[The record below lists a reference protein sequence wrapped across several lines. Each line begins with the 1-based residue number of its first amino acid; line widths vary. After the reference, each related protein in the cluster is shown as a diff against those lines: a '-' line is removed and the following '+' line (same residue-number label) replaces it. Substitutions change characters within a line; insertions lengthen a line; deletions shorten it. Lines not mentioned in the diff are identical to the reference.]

1 MAALQKIRSK
11 GSLLL
16 IIIGI
21 GLFAFIAE
29 EFVRSIQTTVN
40 EKRQLAG
47 SVCGHK
53 LNSQEFQQMVE
64 QYKDA
69 LKYLRGDTHF
79 NDFESAQAEDFVWQS
94 YVNYQLIAKEC
105 EKLGLTVTDKEL
117 QDLLADGTSPMLQQ
131 TPFVNQQKRFDIG
144 MLKNFL
150 TEYEKMQTNQS
161 QIPQQYAEQYT
172 AIYKYWKFVEKTL
185 REQMLEQKYQMLL
198 AASILSNPI
207 EAKMFYDGN
216 TKSYDIQAAVFP
228 YRNVKDNAV
237 QVTDAD
243 LKKKYEE
250 TKEKYRQYV
259 ESRDIRFVAFTVE
272 ASDKDKQELKEEMN
286 KYAQKMAETDDLTGL
301 VRMSN
306 SQVLYSNLWTT
317 KEAFPA
323 DIQRKLDSIATG
335 EIKGPYYEASDNTD
349 NIIKLIAK
357 IQAPDSIECR
367 MIQVGGSSL
376 DAIRKSADSIYTA
389 IKNGASFD
397 SIAKKYK
404 QDASKQWLVSNQYDR
419 SATTDENNIKMLNTL
434 NTMAAN
440 EVKNIEFE
448 QGNIIVEVT
457 DRKAMTTKYNV
468 AVIKR
473 PVTFSKETYS
483 KAYNKFSHYLATST
497 TMESL
502 EKNAPKNGYQF
513 QTNME
518 TYSNGH
524 FINNIPNTKEALR
537 WVFNE
542 DTKPGDISPLY
553 ECGDN
558 NTLLVVALNKIHKEG
573 YLPLEDVKNLV
584 EKEARDDKKAEYLMQ
599 QYGNLKSVEEAGK
612 KGAAVDTL
620 KGITFNGNT
629 FIPMVGSTDMI
640 LNGSVANKKAKQFV
654 GPVKGEA
661 GIYFYTVL
669 STKQDKAVPY
679 KETEQMNMARS
690 QHMRNLQTF
699 GNDLFI
705 KGKVEDKRY
714 LFF

>member
-1 MAALQKIRSK
+1 MAALQTIRSK

-29 EFVRSIQTTVN
+29 EFVRSIQTTAN

-47 SVCGHK
+47 SVCGNK
-53 LNSQEFQQMVE
+53 INSQEFQQMVE

-69 LKYLRGDTHF
+69 LKFLRGETHF
-79 NDFESAQAEDFVWQS
+79 NDFESAQAEDYVWQS
-94 YVNYQLIAKEC
+94 YVNYQLISKEC
-105 EKLGLTVTDKEL
+105 DKLGLTVTDKEL
-117 QDLLADGTSPMLQQ
+117 QDFLVDGTSPMLQQ
-131 TPFVNQQKRFDIG
+131 TPFVNQQKRFDVA

-150 TEYEKMQTNQS
+150 TEYEKMQTNTS
-161 QIPQQYAEQYT
+161 QVPQQYIEQYT

-185 REQMLEQKYQMLL
+185 RENMLEQKFQILL
-198 AASILSNPI
+198 AASILSNPV
-207 EAKMFYDGN
+207 EAKMYYEDN
-216 TKSYDIQAAVFP
+216 TKNSDILLAAFP
-228 YRNVKDNAV
+228 YRNVKDDAIK
-237 QVTDAD
+237 VTDAD
-243 LKKKYEE
+243 LKAKYEE

-272 ASDKDKQELKEEMN
+272 ASEKDKQALNEEMD
-286 KYAQKMAETDDLTGL
+286 KFAQKMAETKDLTGL

-306 SQVLYSNLWTT
+306 SQVLYNNLWIT
-317 KEAFPA
+317 KNALPA
-323 DIQRKLDSIATG
+323 DIQGKLDSISVG
-335 EIKGPYYEASDNTD
+335 EMKGPYYEASDNTN

-357 IQAPDSIECR
+357 TQAPDSIECR
-367 MIQVGGSSL
+367 MIQVGGATL
-376 DAIRKSADSIYTA
+376 EATRKSADSIYTA
-389 IKNGASFD
+389 LKNGASFD
-397 SIAKKYK
+397 SVAKKYN
-404 QDASKQWLVSNQYDR
+404 QNAAKQWLVSNQYENT
-419 SATTDENNIKMLNTL
+419 ATDENNTNLLNTL
-434 NTMAAN
+434 NTMALN
-440 EVKNIEFE
+440 EIKNIEFE

-457 DRKAMTTKYNV
+457 DRKAMTTKYNL

-497 TMESL
+497 TMEAL
-502 EKNAPKNGYQF
+502 EKNAPKNGYQY
-513 QTNME
+513 QANME

-542 DTKPGDISPLY
+542 DTKTGDISPLY

-573 YLPLEDVKNLV
+573 YLPLEDVKSLV
-584 EKEARDDKKAEYLMQ
+584 ENDVKKDKRAEYLLK
-599 QYGNLKSVEEAGK
+599 QYGNLKSVEEAGQ
-612 KGAAVDTL
+612 KGAAIDTL

-629 FIPMVGSTDMI
+629 FVPTVGSTDLAI
-640 LNGSVANKKAKQFV
+640 NGSVANKKANQFV
-654 GPVKGEA
+654 GPVKGGA
-661 GIYFYTVL
+661 AVYYYKVL
-669 STKQDKAVPY
+669 DVKQDKAVPY
-679 KETEQMNMARS
+679 KETDQMNMARS

-705 KGKVEDKRY
+705 KGKVIDKRY

>member
-1 MAALQKIRSK
+1 MAALQTIRSK

-29 EFVRSIQTTVN
+29 EFVRSIQTTAN

-47 SVCGHK
+47 SVCGNK
-53 LNSQEFQQMVE
+53 INSQEFQQMVE

-69 LKYLRGDTHF
+69 LKFLRGETHF
-79 NDFESAQAEDFVWQS
+79 NDFESAQAEDYVWQS
-94 YVNYQLIAKEC
+94 YVNYQLISKEC
-105 EKLGLTVTDKEL
+105 DKLGLTVTDKEL
-117 QDLLADGTSPMLQQ
+117 QDFLADGTSPMLQQ
-131 TPFVNQQKRFDIG
+131 TPFVNQQKRFDVA

-150 TEYEKMQTNQS
+150 TEYEKMQTNTS
-161 QIPQQYAEQYT
+161 QVPQQYIEQYT

-185 REQMLEQKYQMLL
+185 RENMLEQKFQILL
-198 AASILSNPI
+198 AASILSNPV
-207 EAKMFYDGN
+207 EAKMYYEDN
-216 TKSYDIQAAVFP
+216 TKNSDILLAAFP
-228 YRNVKDNAV
+228 YRNVKDDAIK
-237 QVTDAD
+237 VTDAD
-243 LKKKYEE
+243 LKAKYEE

-272 ASDKDKQELKEEMN
+272 ASEKDKQALNEEMD
-286 KYAQKMAETDDLTGL
+286 KFAQKMAETKDLTGL

-306 SQVLYSNLWTT
+306 SQVLYNNLWIT
-317 KEAFPA
+317 KNALPA
-323 DIQRKLDSIATG
+323 DIQGKLDSISVG
-335 EIKGPYYEASDNTD
+335 EMKGPYYEASDNTN

-357 IQAPDSIECR
+357 TQAPDSIECR
-367 MIQVGGSSL
+367 MIQVGGATL
-376 DAIRKSADSIYTA
+376 EATRKSADSIYTA
-389 IKNGASFD
+389 LKNGASFD
-397 SIAKKYK
+397 SVAKKYN
-404 QDASKQWLVSNQYDR
+404 QNAAKQWLVSNQYENT
-419 SATTDENNIKMLNTL
+419 ATDENNTNLLNTL
-434 NTMAAN
+434 NTMALN
-440 EVKNIEFE
+440 EIKNIEFE

-457 DRKAMTTKYNV
+457 DRKAMTTKYNL

-497 TMESL
+497 TMEAL
-502 EKNAPKNGYQF
+502 EKNAPKNGYQY
-513 QTNME
+513 QANME

-542 DTKPGDISPLY
+542 DTKTGDISPLY

-573 YLPLEDVKNLV
+573 YLPLEDVKSLV
-584 EKEARDDKKAEYLMQ
+584 ENDVKKDKRAEYLLK
-599 QYGNLKSVEEAGK
+599 QYGNLKSIEEAGQ
-612 KGAAVDTL
+612 KGAAIDTL

-629 FIPMVGSTDMI
+629 FVPTVGSTDLAI
-640 LNGSVANKKAKQFV
+640 NGSVANKKANQFV
-654 GPVKGEA
+654 GPVKGGA
-661 GIYFYTVL
+661 AVYYYKVL
-669 STKQDKAVPY
+669 DVKQDKAVPY
-679 KETEQMNMARS
+679 KETDQMNMARS

-705 KGKVEDKRY
+705 KGKVIDKRY

>member
-1 MAALQKIRSK
+1 MAALQTIRSK

-29 EFVRSIQTTVN
+29 EFVRSIQTTAN

-47 SVCGHK
+47 SVCGNK
-53 LNSQEFQQMVE
+53 INSQEFQQMVE

-69 LKYLRGDTHF
+69 LKFLRGETHF
-79 NDFESAQAEDFVWQS
+79 NDFESAQAEDYVWQS
-94 YVNYQLIAKEC
+94 YVNYQLISKEC
-105 EKLGLTVTDKEL
+105 DKLGLTVTDKEL
-117 QDLLADGTSPMLQQ
+117 QDFLVDGTSPMLQQ
-131 TPFVNQQKRFDIG
+131 TPFVNQQKRFDVA

-150 TEYEKMQTNQS
+150 TEYEKMQTNTS
-161 QIPQQYAEQYT
+161 QVPQQYIEQYT

-185 REQMLEQKYQMLL
+185 RENMLEQKFQILL
-198 AASILSNPI
+198 AASILSNPV
-207 EAKMFYDGN
+207 EAKMYYEDN
-216 TKSYDIQAAVFP
+216 TKNSDILLAAFP
-228 YRNVKDNAV
+228 YRNVKDDAIK
-237 QVTDAD
+237 VTDAD
-243 LKKKYEE
+243 LKAKYEE

-272 ASDKDKQELKEEMN
+272 ASEKDKQALNEEMD
-286 KYAQKMAETDDLTGL
+286 KFAQKMAETKDLTGL

-306 SQVLYSNLWTT
+306 SQVLYNNLWIT
-317 KEAFPA
+317 KNALPA
-323 DIQRKLDSIATG
+323 DIQGKLDSISVG
-335 EIKGPYYEASDNTD
+335 EMKGPYYEASDNTN

-357 IQAPDSIECR
+357 TQAPDSIECR
-367 MIQVGGSSL
+367 MIQVGGATL
-376 DAIRKSADSIYTA
+376 EATRKSADSIYTA
-389 IKNGASFD
+389 LKNGASFD
-397 SIAKKYK
+397 SVAKKYN
-404 QDASKQWLVSNQYDR
+404 QNAAKQWLVSNQYENT
-419 SATTDENNIKMLNTL
+419 ATDENNTNLLNTL
-434 NTMAAN
+434 NTMALN
-440 EVKNIEFE
+440 EIKNIEFE

-457 DRKAMTTKYNV
+457 DRKAMTTKYNL

-497 TMESL
+497 TMEAL
-502 EKNAPKNGYQF
+502 EKNAPKNGYQY
-513 QTNME
+513 QANME

-542 DTKPGDISPLY
+542 DTKTGDISPLY

-573 YLPLEDVKNLV
+573 YLPLEDVKSLV
-584 EKEARDDKKAEYLMQ
+584 ENDVKKDKRAEYLLK
-599 QYGNLKSVEEAGK
+599 QYGNLKSIEEAGQ
-612 KGAAVDTL
+612 KGAAIDTL

-629 FIPMVGSTDMI
+629 FVPTVGSTDLAI
-640 LNGSVANKKAKQFV
+640 NGSVANKKANQFV
-654 GPVKGEA
+654 GPVKGGA
-661 GIYFYTVL
+661 AVYYYKVL
-669 STKQDKAVPY
+669 DVKQDKAVPY
-679 KETEQMNMARS
+679 KETDQMNMARS

-705 KGKVEDKRY
+705 KGKVIDKRY

>member
-1 MAALQKIRSK
+1 MAALQTIRSK

-29 EFVRSIQTTVN
+29 EFVRSIQTTAN

-47 SVCGHK
+47 SVCGNK
-53 LNSQEFQQMVE
+53 INSQEFQQMVE

-69 LKYLRGDTHF
+69 LKFLRGETHF
-79 NDFESAQAEDFVWQS
+79 NDFESAQAEDYVWQS
-94 YVNYQLIAKEC
+94 YVNYQLISKEC
-105 EKLGLTVTDKEL
+105 DKLGLTVTDKEL
-117 QDLLADGTSPMLQQ
+117 QDFLVDGTSPMLQQ
-131 TPFVNQQKRFDIG
+131 TPFVNQQKRFDVA

-150 TEYEKMQTNQS
+150 TEYEKMQTNTS
-161 QIPQQYAEQYT
+161 QVPQQYLEQYT

-185 REQMLEQKYQMLL
+185 RENMLEQKFQILL
-198 AASILSNPI
+198 AASILSNPV
-207 EAKMFYDGN
+207 EAKMYYEDN
-216 TKSYDIQAAVFP
+216 TKNSDILLAAFP
-228 YRNVKDNAV
+228 YRNVKDDAIK
-237 QVTDAD
+237 VTDAD
-243 LKKKYEE
+243 LKAKYEE

-272 ASDKDKQELKEEMN
+272 ASEKDKQALNEEMD
-286 KYAQKMAETDDLTGL
+286 KFAQKMAETKDLTGL

-306 SQVLYSNLWTT
+306 SQVLYNNLWIT
-317 KEAFPA
+317 KNALPA
-323 DIQRKLDSIATG
+323 DIQGKLDSISVG
-335 EIKGPYYEASDNTD
+335 EMKGPYYEASDNTN

-357 IQAPDSIECR
+357 TQAPDSIECR
-367 MIQVGGSSL
+367 MIQVGGATL
-376 DAIRKSADSIYTA
+376 EATRKSADSIYTA
-389 IKNGASFD
+389 LKNGASFD
-397 SIAKKYK
+397 SVAKKYN
-404 QDASKQWLVSNQYDR
+404 QNAAKQWLVSNQYENT
-419 SATTDENNIKMLNTL
+419 ATDENNTNLLNTL
-434 NTMAAN
+434 NTMALN
-440 EVKNIEFE
+440 EIKNIEFE

-457 DRKAMTTKYNV
+457 DRKAMTTKYNL

-497 TMESL
+497 TMEAL
-502 EKNAPKNGYQF
+502 EKNAPKNGYQY
-513 QTNME
+513 QANME

-542 DTKPGDISPLY
+542 DTKTGDISPLY

-573 YLPLEDVKNLV
+573 YLPLEDVKSLV
-584 EKEARDDKKAEYLMQ
+584 ENEVKKDKRAEYLLK
-599 QYGNLKSVEEAGK
+599 QYGNLKSVEEAGQ
-612 KGAAVDTL
+612 KGAAIDTL

-629 FIPMVGSTDMI
+629 FVPTVGSTDLAI
-640 LNGSVANKKAKQFV
+640 NGSVANKKANQFV
-654 GPVKGEA
+654 GPVKGGA
-661 GIYFYTVL
+661 AVYYYKVL
-669 STKQDKAVPY
+669 DVKQDKAVPY
-679 KETEQMNMARS
+679 KETDQMNMARS

-705 KGKVEDKRY
+705 KGKVIDKRY

>member
-1 MAALQKIRSK
+1 MAALQTIRSK

-29 EFVRSIQTTVN
+29 EFVRSIQTTAN

-47 SVCGHK
+47 SVCGNK
-53 LNSQEFQQMVE
+53 INSQEFQQMVE

-69 LKYLRGDTHF
+69 LKFLRGETHF
-79 NDFESAQAEDFVWQS
+79 NDFESAQAEDYVWQS
-94 YVNYQLIAKEC
+94 YVNYQLISKEC
-105 EKLGLTVTDKEL
+105 DKLGLTVTDKEL
-117 QDLLADGTSPMLQQ
+117 QDFLVDGTSPMLQQ
-131 TPFVNQQKRFDIG
+131 TPFVNQQKRFDVA

-150 TEYEKMQTNQS
+150 TEYEKMQTNTS
-161 QIPQQYAEQYT
+161 QVPQQYLEQYT

-185 REQMLEQKYQMLL
+185 RENMLEQKYQILL
-198 AASILSNPI
+198 AASILSNPV
-207 EAKMFYDGN
+207 EAKMYYEDN
-216 TKSYDIQAAVFP
+216 TKNSDILLAAFP
-228 YRNVKDNAV
+228 YRNVKDDAIK
-237 QVTDAD
+237 VTDAD
-243 LKKKYEE
+243 LKAKYEE

-272 ASDKDKQELKEEMN
+272 ASEKDKQALNEEMD
-286 KYAQKMAETDDLTGL
+286 KFAQKMAETKDLTGL

-306 SQVLYSNLWTT
+306 SQVLYNNLWIT
-317 KEAFPA
+317 KNALPA
-323 DIQRKLDSIATG
+323 DIQGKLDSISVG
-335 EIKGPYYEASDNTD
+335 EMKGPYYEASDNTN

-357 IQAPDSIECR
+357 TQAPDSIECR
-367 MIQVGGSSL
+367 MIQVGGATL
-376 DAIRKSADSIYTA
+376 EATRKSADSIYTA
-389 IKNGASFD
+389 LKNGASFD
-397 SIAKKYK
+397 SVAKKYN
-404 QDASKQWLVSNQYDR
+404 QNAAKQWLVSNQYENT
-419 SATTDENNIKMLNTL
+419 ATDENNTNLLNTL
-434 NTMAAN
+434 NTMALN
-440 EVKNIEFE
+440 EIKNIEFE

-457 DRKAMTTKYNV
+457 DRKAMTTKYNL

-497 TMESL
+497 TMEAL
-502 EKNAPKNGYQF
+502 EKNAPKNGYQY
-513 QTNME
+513 QANME

-542 DTKPGDISPLY
+542 DTKTGDISPLY

-573 YLPLEDVKNLV
+573 YLPLEDVKSLV
-584 EKEARDDKKAEYLMQ
+584 ENDVKKDKRAEYLLK
-599 QYGNLKSVEEAGK
+599 QYGNLKSVEEAGQ
-612 KGAAVDTL
+612 KGAAIDTL

-629 FIPMVGSTDMI
+629 FVPTVGSTDLAI
-640 LNGSVANKKAKQFV
+640 NGSIANKKANQFV
-654 GPVKGEA
+654 GPVKGGA
-661 GIYFYTVL
+661 AVYYYKVL
-669 STKQDKAVPY
+669 DVKQDKAVPY
-679 KETEQMNMARS
+679 KETDQMNMARS

-705 KGKVEDKRY
+705 KGKVIDKRY

>member
-1 MAALQKIRSK
+1 MAALQTIRSK

-29 EFVRSIQTTVN
+29 EFVRSIQTTAN

-47 SVCGHK
+47 SVCGNK
-53 LNSQEFQQMVE
+53 INSQEFQQMVE

-69 LKYLRGDTHF
+69 LKFLRGETHF
-79 NDFESAQAEDFVWQS
+79 NDFESAQAEDYVWQS
-94 YVNYQLIAKEC
+94 YVNYQLISKEC
-105 EKLGLTVTDKEL
+105 DKLGLTVTDKEL
-117 QDLLADGTSPMLQQ
+117 QDFLVDGTSPMLQQ
-131 TPFVNQQKRFDIG
+131 TPFVNQQKRFDVA

-150 TEYEKMQTNQS
+150 TEYEKMQTNTS
-161 QIPQQYAEQYT
+161 QVPQQYLEQYT

-185 REQMLEQKYQMLL
+185 RENMLEQKFQILL
-198 AASILSNPI
+198 AASILSNPV
-207 EAKMFYDGN
+207 EAKMYYEDN
-216 TKSYDIQAAVFP
+216 TKNSDILLAAFP
-228 YRNVKDNAV
+228 YRNVKDDAIK
-237 QVTDAD
+237 VTDAD
-243 LKKKYEE
+243 LKAKYEE

-272 ASDKDKQELKEEMN
+272 ASEKDKQALNEEMD
-286 KYAQKMAETDDLTGL
+286 KFAQKMAETKDLTGL

-306 SQVLYSNLWTT
+306 SQVLYNNLWIT
-317 KEAFPA
+317 KNALPA
-323 DIQRKLDSIATG
+323 DIQGKLDSISVG
-335 EIKGPYYEASDNTD
+335 EMKGPYYEASDNTN

-357 IQAPDSIECR
+357 TQAPDSIECR
-367 MIQVGGSSL
+367 MIQVGGATL
-376 DAIRKSADSIYTA
+376 EATRKSADSIYTA
-389 IKNGASFD
+389 LKNGASFD
-397 SIAKKYK
+397 SVAKKYN
-404 QDASKQWLVSNQYDR
+404 QNAAKQWLVSNQYENT
-419 SATTDENNIKMLNTL
+419 ATDENNTNLLNTL
-434 NTMAAN
+434 NTMALN
-440 EVKNIEFE
+440 EIKNIEFE

-457 DRKAMTTKYNV
+457 DRKAMTTKYNL

-497 TMESL
+497 TMEAL
-502 EKNAPKNGYQF
+502 EKNAPKNGYQY
-513 QTNME
+513 QANME

-542 DTKPGDISPLY
+542 DTKTGDISPLY

-573 YLPLEDVKNLV
+573 YLPLEDVKSLV
-584 EKEARDDKKAEYLMQ
+584 ENDVKKDKRAEYLLK
-599 QYGNLKSVEEAGK
+599 QYGNLKSVEEAGQ
-612 KGAAVDTL
+612 KGAAIDTL

-629 FIPMVGSTDMI
+629 FVPTVGSTDLAI
-640 LNGSVANKKAKQFV
+640 NGSVANKKANQFV
-654 GPVKGEA
+654 GPVKGGA
-661 GIYFYTVL
+661 AVYYYKVL
-669 STKQDKAVPY
+669 DVKQDKAVPY
-679 KETEQMNMARS
+679 KETDQMNMARS

-705 KGKVEDKRY
+705 KGKVIDQRY

>member
-1 MAALQKIRSK
+1 MAALQTIRSK

-29 EFVRSIQTTVN
+29 EFVRSIQTTAN

-47 SVCGHK
+47 SVCGNK
-53 LNSQEFQQMVE
+53 INSQEFQQMVE

-69 LKYLRGDTHF
+69 LKFLRGETHF
-79 NDFESAQAEDFVWQS
+79 NDFESAQAEDYVWQS
-94 YVNYQLIAKEC
+94 YVNYQLISKEC
-105 EKLGLTVTDKEL
+105 DKLGLTVTDKEL
-117 QDLLADGTSPMLQQ
+117 QDFLVDGTSPMLQQ
-131 TPFVNQQKRFDIG
+131 TPFVNQQKRFDVA

-150 TEYEKMQTNQS
+150 TEYEKMQTNTS
-161 QIPQQYAEQYT
+161 QVPQQYLEQYT

-185 REQMLEQKYQMLL
+185 RENMLEQKFQILL
-198 AASILSNPI
+198 AASILSNPV
-207 EAKMFYDGN
+207 EAKMYYEDN
-216 TKSYDIQAAVFP
+216 TKNSDILLAAFP
-228 YRNVKDNAV
+228 YRNVKDDAIK
-237 QVTDAD
+237 VTDAD
-243 LKKKYEE
+243 LKAKYEE

-272 ASDKDKQELKEEMN
+272 ASEKDKQALNEEMD
-286 KYAQKMAETDDLTGL
+286 KFAQKMAETKDLTGL

-306 SQVLYSNLWTT
+306 SQVLYNNLWIT
-317 KEAFPA
+317 KNALPA
-323 DIQRKLDSIATG
+323 DIQGKLDSISVG
-335 EIKGPYYEASDNTD
+335 EMKGPYYEASDNTN

-357 IQAPDSIECR
+357 TQAPDSIECR
-367 MIQVGGSSL
+367 MIQVGGATL
-376 DAIRKSADSIYTA
+376 EATRKSADSIYTA
-389 IKNGASFD
+389 LKNGASFD
-397 SIAKKYK
+397 SVAKKYN
-404 QDASKQWLVSNQYDR
+404 QNAAKQWLVSNQYENT
-419 SATTDENNIKMLNTL
+419 ATDENNTNLLNTL
-434 NTMAAN
+434 NTMALN
-440 EVKNIEFE
+440 EIKNIEFE

-457 DRKAMTTKYNV
+457 DRKAMTTKYNL

-497 TMESL
+497 TMEAL
-502 EKNAPKNGYQF
+502 EKNAPKNGYQY
-513 QTNME
+513 QANME

-542 DTKPGDISPLY
+542 DTKTGDISPLY

-573 YLPLEDVKNLV
+573 YLPLEDVKSLV
-584 EKEARDDKKAEYLMQ
+584 ENEVKKDKRAEYLLK
-599 QYGNLKSVEEAGK
+599 QYGNLKSIEEAGQ
-612 KGAAVDTL
+612 KGAAIDTL

-629 FIPMVGSTDMI
+629 FVPTVGSTDLAI
-640 LNGSVANKKAKQFV
+640 NGSIANKKANQFV
-654 GPVKGEA
+654 GPVKGGA
-661 GIYFYTVL
+661 AVYYYKVL
-669 STKQDKAVPY
+669 DVKQDKAVPY
-679 KETEQMNMARS
+679 KETDQMNMARS

-705 KGKVEDKRY
+705 KGKVIDKRY

>member
-1 MAALQKIRSK
+1 MAALQTIRSK

-29 EFVRSIQTTVN
+29 EFVRSIQTTAN

-47 SVCGHK
+47 SVCGNK
-53 LNSQEFQQMVE
+53 INSQEFQQMVE

-69 LKYLRGDTHF
+69 LKFLRGETHF
-79 NDFESAQAEDFVWQS
+79 NDFESAQAEDYVWQS
-94 YVNYQLIAKEC
+94 YVNYQLISKEC
-105 EKLGLTVTDKEL
+105 DKLGLTVTDKEL
-117 QDLLADGTSPMLQQ
+117 QDFLADGTSPMLQQ
-131 TPFVNQQKRFDIG
+131 TPFVNQQKRFDVA

-150 TEYEKMQTNQS
+150 TEYEKMQTNTS
-161 QIPQQYAEQYT
+161 QVPQQYIEQYT

-185 REQMLEQKYQMLL
+185 RENMLEQKFQILL
-198 AASILSNPI
+198 AASILSNPV
-207 EAKMFYDGN
+207 EAKMYYEDN
-216 TKSYDIQAAVFP
+216 TKNSDILLAAFP
-228 YRNVKDNAV
+228 YRNVKDDAIK
-237 QVTDAD
+237 VTDAD
-243 LKKKYEE
+243 LKAKYEE

-272 ASDKDKQELKEEMN
+272 ASEKDKQALNEEMD
-286 KYAQKMAETDDLTGL
+286 KFAQKMAETKDLTGL

-306 SQVLYSNLWTT
+306 SQVLYNNLWIT
-317 KEAFPA
+317 KNALPA
-323 DIQRKLDSIATG
+323 DIQGKLDSISVG
-335 EIKGPYYEASDNTD
+335 EMKGPYYEASDNTN

-357 IQAPDSIECR
+357 TQAPDSIECR
-367 MIQVGGSSL
+367 MIQVGGATL
-376 DAIRKSADSIYTA
+376 EATRKSADSIYTA
-389 IKNGASFD
+389 LKNGASFD
-397 SIAKKYK
+397 SVAKKYN
-404 QDASKQWLVSNQYDR
+404 QNAAKQWLVSNQYENT
-419 SATTDENNIKMLNTL
+419 ATDENNTNLLNTL
-434 NTMAAN
+434 NTMALN
-440 EVKNIEFE
+440 EIKNIEFE

-457 DRKAMTTKYNV
+457 DRKAMTTKYNL

-497 TMESL
+497 TMEAL
-502 EKNAPKNGYQF
+502 EKNAPKNGYQY
-513 QTNME
+513 QANME

-542 DTKPGDISPLY
+542 DTKTGDISPLY

-573 YLPLEDVKNLV
+573 YLPLEDVKSLV
-584 EKEARDDKKAEYLMQ
+584 ENEVKKDKRAEYLLK
-599 QYGNLKSVEEAGK
+599 QYGNLKSVEEAGQ
-612 KGAAVDTL
+612 KGAAIDTL

-629 FIPMVGSTDMI
+629 FVPTVGSTDLAI
-640 LNGSVANKKAKQFV
+640 NGSVANKKANQFV
-654 GPVKGEA
+654 GPVKGGA
-661 GIYFYTVL
+661 AVYYYKVL
-669 STKQDKAVPY
+669 DVKQDKAVPY
-679 KETEQMNMARS
+679 KETDQMNMARS

-705 KGKVEDKRY
+705 KGKVIDKRY